1 MIVKFL
7 IISLVLSNVFAF
19 LVSNSNKSIDEVK
32 IKWEKWEELGKSFT
46 SSLLFTNPN
55 FIPIRDWN
63 IMELEIEAKSA
74 SIFKINSIDPVLAKN
89 FELKENI
96 LYEKNINLILPIASI
111 TKLMTALIV
120 LEKIN
125 NLEENIIISEN
136 AINAYGHQ
144 GELVVNEEISIINVL
159 HALLMESSNDAAVA
173 LSETVE
179 KKTNINFIDLM
190 NIKAKKLSLE
200 NTFFSDPSGYDA
212 KNISTI
218 KDIVKLIKY
227 SFSQPIIWQILK
239 TPEINLTSDDGK
251 IKHHWINTDKL
262 LNRMPNIIG
271 GKTGYTLEAQGCLVL
286 VIKQD
291 SNNEYLITAVLGAQ
305 ERFLQTKKLIE
316 WVNKAYQ
323 W

>member
-7 IISLVLSNVFAF
+7 IISLALSNVFAF
-19 LVSNSNKSIDEVK
+19 LMSNSNKSIDEVK
-32 IKWEKWEELGKSFT
+32 VKWEKWEELGKSFT
-46 SSLLFTNPN
+46 SSLLSTNPN

-63 IMELEIEAKSA
+63 VMELEIEAKSA

-89 FELKENI
+89 FELKEDI

-120 LEKIN
+120 LEKID

-144 GELVVNEEISIINVL
+144 GELRINEKISIRNL
-159 HALLMESSNDAAVA
+159 LYALLMESSNDAAVA
-173 LSETVE
+173 LSEAVE
-179 KKTNINFIDLM
+179 KKLNINFIDLM
-190 NIKAKKLSLE
+190 NIRAQELNLE
-200 NTFFSDPSGYDA
+200 NTSFSDSSGYDA
-212 KNISTI
+212 KNVSTI

-239 TPEINLTSDDGK
+239 TPEIDLAS
-251 IKHHWINTDKL
+251 HHWVNTDKL
-262 LNRMPNIIG
+262 LNRLPNIIG
-271 GKTGYTLEAQGCLVL
+271 GKTGYTAEAQGCLVL

-291 SNNEYLITAVLGAQ
+291 SNDEYLITAVLGAQ
-305 ERFLQTKKLIE
+305 ERFLQTEKLIE